1 MPFRLRRSV
10 AVLCLAIAV
19 CTAFA
24 PAVTADVAC
33 AMLEP
38 VWQYEPPA
46 AVVDVPDNGSRCD
59 EQTAALLRL
68 VLSRAPPKH
77 ALA

>member
-46 AVVDVPDNGSRCD
+46 AVVDIPDNGSRCH

-68 VLSRAPPKH
+68 VLSRAPPEN